1 MLKKLFIS
9 ACLLML
15 LPVNAWAIS
24 NTYTF
29 NHTGNNWNV
38 VHGAW
43 NFGFDG
49 QLSGK
54 WTDNGKWFKNISGSF
69 VSGNRTINVNSG
81 WLKSNGKGKLN
92 IDFKRGNKTYW
103 GTVNFKDKGWYGGLY
118 DNYVTH
124 TDLKLW
130 GGVDLQCKKGN
141 GRSCGSKWVGLD
153 LHGPKL
159 VEVPEPATLALM
171 GIGLLGLGFTRRN
184 NSASK

>member
-1 MLKKLFIS
+1 MLRKLILS
-9 ACLLML
+9 AFLFMF

-29 NHTGNNWNV
+29 NNTGDNWNI

-49 QLSGK
+49 ALTGK
-54 WTDNGKWFKNISGSF
+54 WSEDGKRFDDISGSF
-69 VSGNRTINVNSG
+69 VSGNKTINVSSG
-81 WLKSNGKGKLN
+81 WLKSTGKGKLN

-103 GTVNFKDKGWYGGLY
+103 GSVNFKDKGWYGGQY

-130 GGVDLQCKKGN
+130 GGADLKCKKGN
-141 GRSCGSKWVGLD
+141 GRSCRTKWVGLD
-153 LHGPKL
+153 LYGPKV
-159 VEVPEPATLALM
+159 VEVPEPATFALM
-171 GIGLLGLGFTRRN
+171 GLGLLGLGFTRRKK
-184 NSASK
+184 SL